1 MVPPSLAW
9 PQKRCSRLARRRRSA
24 RGAMLPE
31 RVPGDERA
39 APGENRKHR
48 GGTTAVAGVGTI
60 RAVVS
65 ARLAPRGVS
74 SMVEQWTFNPL
85 VQGSSPWRPTE
96 GPQPHRRSTSPP
108 HRTEGPPHRT
118 DPSLIRSVVPIYPA
132 PTGKFLTTLRNP
144 PSGHLL
150 AWPLKQR
157 LLRQPGRDAGSASS
171 RDGAVA
177 AHPDGAQHRWRAKK
191 PGQAKRKAAAMENS
205 LRSLRP
211 AH

>member
-85 VQGSSPWRPTE
+85 VQGSSPWRPTA
-96 GPQPHRRSTSPP
+96 PKVHSPTAP
-108 HRTEGPPHRT
+108 KVRPT
-118 DPSLIRSVVPIYPA
+118 A
-132 PTGKFLTTLRNP
+132 PTIAHPISGSDLSGTHRQILNHSSQS

-150 AWPLKQR
+150 AWPLKQW
-157 LLRQPGRDAGSASS
+157 LLRQPGRDAGAASS

-177 AHPDGAQHRWRAKK
+177 AHPDGAQHRCRAKT

>member
-85 VQGSSPWRPTE
+85 VQGSSPWRPTA
-96 GPQPHRRSTSPP
+96 PKVRPT
-108 HRTEGPPHRT
+108 
-118 DPSLIRSVVPIYPA
+118 A
-132 PTGKFLTTLRNP
+132 PTHRSSDQWFRFIRHHQQILNHSSQS

-150 AWPLKQR
+150 AGPLKQR
-157 LLRQPGRDAGSASS
+157 LLRQPGRDAGAASS

-177 AHPDGAQHRWRAKK
+177 ADPDGAQHRCRAKT
-191 PGQAKRKAAAMENS
+191 PGQAKRKAAVMENS